1 MRKQKISFF
10 IKQKRQKTGVA
21 GKGPVGQNEG
31 KEGNAISLKKKSKKN
46 ISEMHPVTEMTGYFV
61 PFI

>member
-1 MRKQKISFF
+1 M
-10 IKQKRQKTGVA
+10 A

>member
-1 MRKQKISFF
+1 M
-10 IKQKRQKTGVA
+10 A

-31 KEGNAISLKKKSKKN
+31 KEGNAISLKKKKSKKN